1 MLAGGLGRFAGVA
14 RSYDLAPFWMDH
26 GLVLGEQLCLASL
39 ALALLCP
46 AVALAILL
54 MRKVTGDVGGH
65 WEGNSGLVKREA
77 LWNGTSYSQNG
88 VFTKF

>member
-1 MLAGGLGRFAGVA
+1 MA
-14 RSYDLAPFWMDH
+14 RSYDLAPLWMGH
-26 GLVLGEQLCLASL
+26 GLVLGEQMCLASL

-46 AVALAILL
+46 AVTFAILL

-65 WEGNSGLVKREA
+65 WEGNSGLVKGQEWA
-77 LWNGTSYSQNG
+77 LIHSQNG